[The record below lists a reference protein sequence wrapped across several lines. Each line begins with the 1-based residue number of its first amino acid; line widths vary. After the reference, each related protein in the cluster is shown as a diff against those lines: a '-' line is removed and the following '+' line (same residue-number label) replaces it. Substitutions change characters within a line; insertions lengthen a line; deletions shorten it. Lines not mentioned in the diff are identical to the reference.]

1 MNFKKSE
8 EVEEEWDKE
17 SEQNPVIAKLSI
29 ANMKAIQDLQRNKF
43 ETFVSTLLLGINLSI
58 SLVNLILLLLKLWLK
73 L

>member
-43 ETFVSTLLLGINLSI
+43 ETFVSTLLLSINLSI
-58 SLVNLILLLLKLWLK
+58 SLVNLILLLLKL
-73 L
+73 